1 MATVVRSLE
10 HDLQEEDVPG
20 EEPEDDI
27 TPAQLEAWAA
37 SEEML
42 PEILFSNDV
51 TSDVLATQMTRFE
64 EEYLALEEQYPALNR
79 RPRRSAFKF
88 SAAPIASAPGIPIP
102 DPTQADSSATPA
114 SQIPLPA
121 PLHPSP
127 RSEAPPSEPSS
138 SQQAGIEEAASSE
151 AIPLPRTTHSTTA
164 SACTFSFQQHIAP
177 EQCAADAHILDF
189 QKRRET
195 TAASLRSLLVGGT
208 ESSERLSSTEQMRA
222 VLPEAV
228 GAKAWGRSTVQ
239 AGDEPRFGHIFQNMV
254 VADAYVR

>member
-10 HDLQEEDVPG
+10 HVLQEEDVPG

-27 TPAQLEAWAA
+27 TPAQLETWAA

-64 EEYLALEEQYPALNR
+64 EEYLALEEQHPALNR
-79 RPRRSAFKF
+79 RPRRSASK
-88 SAAPIASAPGIPIP
+88 SSAPGIPIP
-102 DPTQADSSATPA
+102 DPTQADSSATSA

-121 PLHPSP
+121 PLHPLP

-138 SQQAGIEEAASSE
+138 SQQAGIEEAVSSE
-151 AIPLPRTTHSTTA
+151 ALPLPRTTHSTSA

-195 TAASLRSLLVGGT
+195 TAASLRSLLLVGGT

-228 GAKAWGRSTVQ
+228 GAKAWGRTTVQ
-239 AGDEPRFGHIFQNMV
+239 AGDEPRFGHIFQNME